1 MLLETYI
8 PFQSTVRMR
17 LALKPMQKQLELN
30 CQYRIK
36 GGNQQGPDKRI
47 IALNQCSS
55 KTLVQ
60 EEVLTHLNL
69 QLS

>member
-1 MLLETYI
+1 M
-8 PFQSTVRMR
+8 RMR
-17 LALKPMQKQLELN
+17 LALKPMRKQLELN

-36 GGNQQGPDKRI
+36 GENQQGPDKRT

-60 EEVLTHLNL
+60 EEVLTRLNL